1 MHPGPS
7 PLHERAKTE
16 KDCVRVSCIMF
27 HNPFHFAVGASLS
40 AGFDSEEEIART
52 TQRPEDAC
60 NALRG
65 LSLDST
71 GSAKRPAQTWP
82 SESKARPAGA
92 VRIEEKCADSTQK
105 KRQQQQPEPAN
116 SIVEYV

>member
-1 MHPGPS
+1 MS
-7 PLHERAKTE
+7 AQKRK
-16 KDCVRVSCIMF
+16 KIVCVYHKF
-27 HNPFHFAVGASLS
+27 HNPFRFAVDAS

-71 GSAKRPAQTWP
+71 GSAKRPALTWP

-92 VRIEEKCADSTQK
+92 VRIEGKCADSPQK
-105 KRQQQQPEPAN
+105 KRQQEPEPAH